1 MRNKLV
7 FIAGA
12 AVGYVLGSRQGREA
26 YEKIKTQAQ
35 NLWGSPQVRD
45 TASKASGLVRDKVPH
60 GDKVADVA
68 ESVAAKADEK
78 VSEASSKS
86 DGDSATQGDAKSGD
100 DSKSDDGQNGG
111 SPKPSPSNV
120 AGASDA

>member
-78 VSEASSKS
+78 VNDASSTS
-86 DGDSATQGDAKSGD
+86 ENDSTSGD
-100 DSKSDDGQNGG
+100 GAKSDDNRNGG
-111 SPKPSPSNV
+111 SPKPSPSTV

>member
-26 YEKIKTQAQ
+26 YEKIKSRAQ
-35 NLWGSPQVRD
+35 DLWGSPQVRD

-78 VSEASSKS
+78 VGNASST
-86 DGDSATQGDAKSGD
+86 GDSSSGGDT
-100 DSKSDDGQNGG
+100 KSDDAQNGG
-111 SPKPSPSNV
+111 SPKPSPSTV
-120 AGASDA
+120 AGSSDA